1 MFNQRDRDRMFHRD
15 KVNWTA
21 RGLTKLLTPR
31 QPNMNK
37 RCGQFFFHGTVP
49 LWTLRGTNLLC
60 RSVLHRFPFNLS
72 KICHSP
78 PREPLHQLQKHGH
91 ATIYHSWEISRVCN
105 EHGRSDDDKPDRP
118 RTRRVNWDVK
128 ACSRHALAC
137 IQSAIYYRRK
147 HTLSGSLW
155 GRLKGLT
162 YDWFR
167 KSCKMR
173 PLAPDLEEG
182 SKKVR
187 EHQKGGKIRGRKLME
202 WMKEKNNT
210 GQQRWAGCC
219 TFRGKDERKGK
230 MKHHHF
236 QRYTHKSNLTVP
248 VSLPPISYL
257 CNTHANR
264 RQSRNTTDK
273 HAAKHQRNAQHPL
286 NFNTK
291 LLISSKTSDRLWKHE
306 APLVSL
312 SHCWATTCSA
322 EPPADKKK
330 KKKKKKKSTQHCGT
344 PLTDS
349 QNTELR

>member
-1 MFNQRDRDRMFHRD
+1 MRP
-15 KVNWTA
+15 
-21 RGLTKLLTPR
+21 L
-31 QPNMNK
+31 
-37 RCGQFFFHGTVP
+37 FFLHGTVP
-49 LWTLRGTNLLC
+49 LWTLLGTNLFR
-60 RSVLHRFPFNLS
+60 RSVLHRFPVNLS
-72 KICHSP
+72 KNCHSP
-78 PREPLHQLQKHGH
+78 PANPRTSYRRIGTRLFIIPGKSH
-91 ATIYHSWEISRVCN
+91 ASAVYTDGAV
-105 EHGRSDDDKPDRP
+105 DDKPDRP
-118 RTRRVNWDVK
+118 QEWTRRVNWDAK

-155 GRLKGLT
+155 GRWKGLT
-162 YDWFR
+162 YDWFC

-187 EHQKGGKIRGRKLME
+187 EHQKGGKIRGRKVIE

-230 MKHHHF
+230 NERRFEKHHRFHK
-236 QRYTHKSNLTVP
+236 YTHKSNLTVP

-257 CNTHANR
+257 CNTHADR

-273 HAAKHQRNAQHPL
+273 HAAKHQRNVQYPL

-291 LLISSKTSDRLWKHE
+291 PLISSETSDGLWKHE

-322 EPPADKKK
+322 EPPADKKEK
-330 KKKKKKKSTQHCGT
+330 KKERKKHPTLWNSTDWQSKYWAEIMFE
-344 PLTDS
+344 D
-349 QNTELR
+349 